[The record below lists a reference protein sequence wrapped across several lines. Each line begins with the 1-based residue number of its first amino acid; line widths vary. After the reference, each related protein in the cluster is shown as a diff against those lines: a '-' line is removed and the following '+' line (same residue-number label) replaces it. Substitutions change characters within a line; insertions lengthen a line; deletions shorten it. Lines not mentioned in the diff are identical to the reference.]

1 MITNTINMMT
11 TSGFD
16 QLPSLASYRSNIF
29 HTKDYMFLVDVIF
42 FIEKKTKSTYE
53 EYTIKQLK

>member
-1 MITNTINMMT
+1 MIKNTINMMT

-42 FIEKKTKSTYE
+42 S
-53 EYTIKQLK
+53 LKRRQKVLMKNIPSNN